1 MTTSF
6 CAGCGAE
13 YEPGVA
19 VCSDC
24 GTLLDDDTALVYE
37 MDGWEPG
44 EREALDTLLAG
55 EGIAR
60 RWEGDD
66 LLVPEDREDQVD
78 ALMDRVEFPDA
89 LEAVQD
95 DDQDDEV
102 DDEAV
107 YAVMSD
113 LFVAADRLAGER
125 VVDVEMAGDLVTASA
140 AASDA
145 QPPYGVEPASW
156 KQVQQMAEG
165 IVAALEAEADDE
177 IVTREAASL
186 RDLLRRYV

>member
-6 CAGCGAE
+6 CSGCGAE

-24 GTLLDDDTALVYE
+24 GTLLDDDAALVYE
-37 MDGWEPG
+37 MDGWETS
-44 EREALDTLLAG
+44 ERDALDGLLRS
-55 EGIAR
+55 EGIAH
-60 RWEGDD
+60 RWDGDD
-66 LLVPEDREDQVD
+66 LLVPEDCEDRVD

-89 LEAVQD
+89 LEAVELAD
-95 DDQDDEV
+95 EGDEV

-125 VVDVEMAGDLVTASA
+125 VVDVELAGDLVTASA
-140 AASDA
+140 AASDTP
-145 QPPYGVEPASW
+145 PPYGVEPTSW

-177 IVTREAASL
+177 VVTREAASL
-186 RDLLRRYV
+186 RDVLRRYV

>member
-6 CAGCGAE
+6 CPGCGAE
-13 YEPGVA
+13 YGPDVA
-19 VCSDC
+19 VCPEC
-24 GTLLDDDTALVYE
+24 GMLLDTENALVYE
-37 MDGWEPG
+37 MDGWEQG
-44 EREALDTLLAG
+44 ERDAIDALLVEG
-55 EGIAR
+55 GIAH

-66 LLVPEDREDQVD
+66 LLVPEECEDRVD

-89 LEAVQD
+89 LEAVEGEEED
-95 DDQDDEV
+95 DV

-125 VVDVEMAGDLVTASA
+125 IVDVEMAGELVTATA
-140 AASDA
+140 AASNSP
-145 QPPYGVEPASW
+145 PPYGVEPASW
-156 KQVQQMAEG
+156 KQVQQLAEG

-177 IVTREAASL
+177 MVTREAASL
-186 RDLLRRYV
+186 RDLLRRFV